1 MKLKAMIFDVDGTIA
16 NTEHKGHLP
25 ACNEAF
31 ATLGYPIHWSWE
43 EFKEMQWMAGNAV
56 RMRKSLAEWRPEM
69 GIDELDTAVAEL
81 VSLKKKFYIEKYLPD
96 LPLREGVVEI
106 MEEALARGVRL
117 AVVSMSYEAQ
127 VNALLSNHLPHI
139 YPHLDPVLGK
149 ESGPKTAPD
158 SPLYRRCLAELGTSL
173 AETLVIEDSQE
184 GFAAAKRGGDSNG
197 RYLQRLY
204 LWQKFCR
211 SAAGGPQ
218 PGPLYPPAARRFVPA
233 RIDSKKWDADKRR

>member
-1 MKLKAMIFDVDGTIA
+1 MFMKLKAMIFDVDGTIA

-184 GFAAAKRGGDSNG
+184 GFAAAKRVGIPTAVIYNDYTFGKNFAGAQLVARSLAHFT
-197 RYLQRLY
+197 LQQLED
-204 LWQKFCR
+204 LCL
-211 SAAGGPQ
+211 PE
-218 PGPLYPPAARRFVPA
+218 
-233 RIDSKKWDADKRR
+233 